1 MRLPADDWRKTK
13 SPWFQEPQLTANLKL
28 ADLLNRI
35 GLQYDRSAG
44 EVAIAWTLRNP
55 AVTGAIVGIRSPHQL
70 DGVIGATDFELSDQ
84 DIEEIERHFAERGEH
99 AA

>member
-1 MRLPADDWRKTK
+1 
-13 SPWFQEPQLTANLKL
+13 
-28 ADLLNRI
+28 
-35 GLQYDRSAG
+35 
-44 EVAIAWTLRNP
+44 LRNP